1 VSTHFL
7 LYGKM
12 LFVLL
17 FNTFKFMSCHGSD
30 TTCIVIIGW
39 KASIPVLGVLPT
51 WFHLAATSTDKLE
64 LTFLFL

>member
-1 VSTHFL
+1 VSAHFL

-17 FNTFKFMSCHGSD
+17 FNTLKFMSCHGSD

-39 KASIPVLGVLPT
+39 KASVLVLCVLPT
-51 WFHLAATSTDKLE
+51 WFHLAATSTDELE
-64 LTFLFL
+64 LTFLLL